1 MVVRG
6 YPEEAIRRK
15 EVVEPV
21 IEPVVEPK
29 AVVKYVY
36 VPSERIQ
43 LNPNLALITFG
54 IIAAVAIVALAVIR
68 TKK

>member
-1 MVVRG
+1 MVIRG
-6 YPEEAIRRK
+6 YPEEAVRRK
-15 EVVEPV
+15 EVAAV

-54 IIAAVAIVALAVIR
+54 IIATVAIVALAVIC
-68 TKK
+68 KKK